1 MIGGLHPCSF
11 NDFPGH
17 LAAVVF
23 TRGCNLRCRY
33 CHNPSLCSVSGDP
46 THTVDEVASFL
57 RTRAGKLTGVVV
69 TGGEPSLHRELSTL
83 LRTVRSLG
91 FATKLDTNGMRPSRV
106 AGLLDNGYVG
116 YLAVDVKVAPGSS
129 SSWLC
134 GQEDQAELALETLG
148 LAVRAGVQCEARTTV
163 VRQVH
168 GAAELASIARGVGS
182 VGVSSWRIQPVRS
195 NRVLD
200 PSAPLE
206 PPDLAR
212 LSDAVSL
219 ARSLG
224 VNATVR
230 NAEVVSGRSTWGESW
245 GSTR

>member
-69 TGGEPSLHRELSTL
+69 TGGEPALHGKLSNL
-83 LRTVRSLG
+83 LRTVRGLG
-91 FATKLDTNGMRPSRV
+91 FATKLDTNGMLPSRV
-106 AGLLDNGYVG
+106 AELFHNGCVD

-134 GQEDQAELALETLG
+134 GREGQAELALETLA
-148 LAVRAGVQCEARTTV
+148 LAVRAGVECEARTTV

-168 GAAELASIARGVGS
+168 GAVELASIARGVS
-182 VGVSSWRIQPVRS
+182 VPLVSADGGFSRFVRIACSMR
-195 NRVLD
+195 
-200 PSAPLE
+200 
-206 PPDLAR
+206 AR
-212 LSDAVSL
+212 LSSRRISPDYPMQSRSPGRL
-219 ARSLG
+219 A
-224 VNATVR
+224 
-230 NAEVVSGRSTWGESW
+230 
-245 GSTR
+245 